1 MGDIPR
7 RSLPFIGYIPPHFF
21 LLLLFP
27 PLLSPPSI
35 QPPDLIGR
43 CDAEDLIDRSIYSL
57 LSSDHADLGESYP
70 AEQSLEDNG
79 TATERMNGIMLP
91 SHPPPNSPGLMR
103 LPTTTGVGR
112 LANMSYVYQG
122 GELSPIANYIYRWQS
137 NQLFS
142 DFVRLIDNCIIA
154 PAVR

>member
-79 TATERMNGIMLP
+79 TATKRMNGIMLP
-91 SHPPPNSPGLMR
+91 SHPPNSPGLMR
-103 LPTTTGVGR
+103 LPTTTGGR
-112 LANMSYVYQG
+112 EIGKHVLCVPGRGIEPHRKLY
-122 GELSPIANYIYRWQS
+122 LSVAEQS
-137 NQLFS
+137 
-142 DFVRLIDNCIIA
+142 IIQ
-154 PAVR
+154 